1 MTRLFDDVANSVRR
15 RFGVGTYFLRV
26 VASSGWMLAER
37 VLRYAL
43 GFFVGIW
50 LARYLGADQYGLL
63 NYALALVAVLGFAS
77 TLGLD
82 SLVVRD
88 LVHDPSLR
96 EELLGT
102 LIALRLCGGLLLVA
116 ASAVAVA
123 VLETGG
129 PLVAS
134 LVTLI
139 ALGVALNAFES
150 VETWFQS
157 ALATRRPAIARSG
170 VLLAAAILRIV
181 LIIIEAPLIAFA
193 WAVLLEFA
201 LLAGAMLLTYRRAV
215 APLRTLRPRFGHAR
229 ALLREGW
236 PLVASTAL
244 ASLTL
249 RLDQVLLG
257 QFVGFG
263 EIGSYALAS
272 RIVEVSYVLP
282 TVLLAGVFPAMIAAR
297 NGDATMYARRLQSM
311 FDALIWL
318 ALAFALPTFMVARP
332 LVHLLVGDAYPE
344 AGQVLRILAW
354 MPLIV
359 FFGLARQRWLIAEGS
374 LRLSMGIDL
383 LAVAIGVALNLVLI
397 PRMGAVG
404 AAWAAVASSP
414 AATVLLLPFAH
425 GVRRSAM
432 MLVRTA
438 TAPVRLI
445 RVRTSQS

>member
-1 MTRLFDDVANSVRR
+1 MTRLFDDVANGVRR

-37 VLRYAL
+37 VVRYAL
-43 GFFVGIW
+43 GFLVGIW

-63 NYALALVAVLGFAS
+63 NYALALVTVLGFAS
-77 TLGLD
+77 TLGID

-88 LVHDPSLR
+88 LVRDPSLR

-116 ASAVAVA
+116 ASAVAA
-123 VLETGG
+123 VFLAGGG
-129 PLVAS
+129 PLLVS

-139 ALGVALNAFES
+139 ALGVAINAFES

-157 ALATRRPAIARSG
+157 VLATKRPAIARSG
-170 VLLAAAILRIV
+170 ALLASAILRIF
-181 LIIIEAPLIAFA
+181 LILIEAPLVVFA

-215 APLRTLRPRFGHAR
+215 APLSTLRPRFERAR

-236 PLVASTAL
+236 PLVASMAL

-263 EIGSYALAS
+263 EVGSYALAS

-282 TVLLAGVFPAMIAAR
+282 TVLLAGVFPAMVAAR
-297 NGDATMYARRLQSM
+297 DGDSTSYAHRLQSM
-311 FDALIWL
+311 FDALMWL
-318 ALAFALPTFMVARP
+318 ALAFALPTFLAARP
-332 LVHLLVGDAYPE
+332 LVDLLVGDAYPE
-344 AGQVLRILAW
+344 AGPVLRILAW
-354 MPLIV
+354 MPLVV

-374 LRLSMGIDL
+374 FRLSLGIDL
-383 LAVAIGVALNLVLI
+383 LAVAINVMLNLAFI
-397 PRMGAVG
+397 PRLGAVG
-404 AAWAAVASSP
+404 AALAAVASGP
-414 AATVLLLPFAH
+414 TATVILLPFAPN
-425 GVRRSAM
+425 VRRSAW
-432 MLVRTA
+432 MLIRTA
-438 TAPVRLI
+438 TAPARLM
-445 RVRTSQS
+445 RANQS